1 MLVDDG
7 VWVTRQERFPP
18 LVRTQVDQD
27 HAQSVVRV
35 PVVHATTL
43 ETDLLWYA
51 TRHVRLSLDKHER
64 PIARSLQVAEQT
76 GEQKPPRGAQGDA
89 WLGKDV
95 VHVLG
100 TVMVSKTAF
109 HRAEHRLEVDP
120 PRSHRLQVTLQD
132 DCECEP
138 RLELIWFLTIS

>member
-18 LVRTQVDQD
+18 LVRTQVDQY

-35 PVVHATTL
+35 PVVHAATL

-64 PIARSLQVAEQT
+64 PIARSSQVAEQT
-76 GEQKPPRGAQGDA
+76 VEQKPPRGAQGGA

-100 TVMVSKTAF
+100 TVMVSKTALF
-109 HRAEHRLEVDP
+109 RADQRLEVGP
-120 PRSHRLQVTLQD
+120 PRPHRLQVTLQY
-132 DCECEP
+132 DCAC
-138 RLELIWFLTIS
+138 TH